1 MNNFIFNVIQ
11 NDRFDQYVT
20 LSNKHVEYICYLKDE
35 LENYKAFYDAIS
47 TNNVIQRKFDDYEK
61 RIKSLEEDKRQLL
74 HKLNNKVK

>member
-1 MNNFIFNVIQ
+1 MNNFIFNVFQ

-35 LENYKAFYDAIS
+35 LENYKAFYNEIS

-61 RIKSLEEDKRQLL
+61 RIKSLEEDKLQLL
-74 HKLNNKVK
+74 HKLNNKIK